1 MAALGTPVAPGRAL
15 RRARLAVVVSF
26 LVSGAG
32 FANWAARIP
41 AVKHDL
47 GLSTGELGIALL
59 GPAIGALAS
68 MPLAGVL
75 MVRYGSRVVTRAT
88 LALFCLALPLPAL
101 APSLPLLLAALLVLG
116 IGGGAL
122 DVAMNGQAVA
132 VEQRYGRPLLAGFH
146 GIWSLGTLGGALAG
160 GAAAALGLA
169 PLPHLTLAAGVL
181 LAVGVVATRWLLPA
195 VADRAEQSGPR
206 LARPT
211 RALALLGAIAF
222 CGLLCEGAAYD
233 WSAVYLRDSLGSSEG
248 LAVSGYVAF
257 TLTMTSGRLVGD
269 AVRARIGSR
278 GLLGGAA
285 AVAAVAFGA
294 GLALATPVAAVTGF
308 ALLGAGLSCLVPIV
322 FSATGSVSGL
332 PPGAA
337 IAAISFVGYLGFIVG
352 PPLIGALG
360 TLVTLPAALGVV
372 VALTGLVALMARL
385 LPATP
390 DERAPAEGTP
400 PIG

>member
-1 MAALGTPVAPGRAL
+1 MSAVDLPVAPERAL

-47 GLSTGELGIALL
+47 GLSTGTLGIALL

-88 LALFCLALPLPAL
+88 LVIFCLALPLPAL
-101 APSLPLLLAALLVLG
+101 APSLPALLAALLLLG
-116 IGGGAL
+116 VGGGAL

-146 GIWSLGTLGGALAG
+146 GIWSLGSLSGALAG
-160 GAAAALGLA
+160 GAAAAVGLA
-169 PLPHLTLAAGVL
+169 PLPHLALAAGVL

-195 VADRAEQSGPR
+195 AADRAEQSSPR
-206 LARPT
+206 FVRPT

-257 TLTMTSGRLVGD
+257 TLTMTGGRLVGD

-278 GLLGGAA
+278 VLLGGAA
-285 AVAAVAFGA
+285 GVAAVAFGA
-294 GLALATPVAAVTGF
+294 GLALAGPVAAVAGF
-308 ALLGAGLSCLVPIV
+308 ALLGAGLSCVVPIV
-322 FSATGSVSGL
+322 FSAAGSTSGL
-332 PPGAA
+332 PSGTA

-360 TLVTLPAALGVV
+360 TVLALPAALGVV
-372 VALTGLVALMARL
+372 VALTGLIAVMARM
-385 LPATP
+385 LPGPAAEGP
-390 DERAPAEGTP
+390 PAEGP
-400 PIG
+400 PPAG